1 MDTKLINSQLTNMR
15 TIQSYRRRMTN
26 MAENV
31 LLIKNLP
38 EYIDTG
44 FMNSILLKRAAII
57 FFVDEVFGLLALP
70 FGAVS
75 VKDMYGRPMKVEV
88 RGENGK
94 YFRTLSNVKVVKV
107 NGKEYT
113 VPKDEPEFVIMYD
126 NQSKIPLYP
135 EILQLSERIALS
147 QRIQDINILQQKTP
161 RIIATSDDKVESLK
175 HALNQIDGNESC
187 VITLDNDFLKDTN
200 AILTPA
206 PYVADKLHENK
217 QELWNEFLTMIGI
230 ANTSFQK
237 KERNI
242 TDEVQFS
249 QGGTIANRYSRF
261 ESRKKAIDM
270 INKYLVPKHNAI
282 EGIDKIKPLEVEF
295 YDGLPTT
302 LESDE
307 GRFESAEVYNKNESE
322 EVAENDVLQ

>member
-1 MDTKLINSQLTNMR
+1 METKLINSQLTNMR

-31 LLIKNLP
+31 FLIKNLP

-44 FMNSILLKRAAII
+44 FMNSILLKRGAII

-126 NQSKIPLYP
+126 NQSHQSIFAD
-135 EILQLSERIALS
+135 ILQICERISLS
-147 QRIQDINILQQKTP
+147 VRVADINILQQKTS

-187 VITLDNDFLKDTN
+187 IITLDNDFLKDTN

-206 PYVADKLHENK
+206 PYVADKLQENK
-217 QELWNEFLTMIGI
+217 DKLWGEFLALIGI
-230 ANTSFQK
+230 PSSTDFQK

-242 TDEVQFS
+242 TDEVRYS
-249 QGGTIANRYSRF
+249 MGGTIANRYSRF

-282 EGIDKIKPLEVEF
+282 EGIDKIEPLEVEF

-322 EVAENDVLQ
+322 EVVENDVQ